1 MKKLL
6 RDILFMQSFGI
17 ILVVLGHSF
26 FQFSHH
32 FIVLRWIYGFHMP
45 MFFFISGY
53 LLRYAHGNLK
63 GMRLVGHG
71 GYLTR
76 RAHRLLLPYV
86 VLSTLVFI
94 PKTLMSNYTVRVV
107 HLNWHEY
114 LYQLLYPYHNVLAAF
129 WFMPTLFLTFAV
141 FIIGCMLAH
150 KVCGRLTRCH
160 TGMGVLVLLALLNC
174 LIPFSH
180 DSLFNCVGVA
190 FYMFHFTL
198 GYLFQAS
205 PLETAVKNAN
215 PLMLF
220 VATLTMSVV
229 LLYVPQNSFVDL
241 LTALNGTLM
250 TMALALLYERHN
262 CHLLDHLYGYTYT
275 IYLFSNF
282 FQIICLQL
290 ALHFVS
296 LPPAVFVPMSFLT
309 GLYGPVA
316 MRKVWRKM
324 KSQKSA

>member
-1 MKKLL
+1 MKPL
-6 RDILFMQSFGI
+6 RDILFLQTFGI

-26 FQFSHH
+26 FWFPADTPV
-32 FIVLRWIYGFHMP
+32 IRWIYNFHMP
-45 MFFFISGY
+45 LFFFISGY
-53 LLRYAHGNLK
+53 LLKYVHGDLHELQLTGRK
-63 GMRLVGHG
+63 

-180 DSLFNCVGVA
+180 DTLLNVVGVA

-198 GYLFQAS
+198 GYLYQGSSLEATIKKAS
-205 PLETAVKNAN
+205 ATAIF
-215 PLMLF
+215 F
-220 VATLTMSVV
+220 VTLALSVAV
-229 LLYVPQNSFVDL
+229 FFVPQNSFTDL
-241 LTALNGTLM
+241 LAAVNGILMSIALSQV
-250 TMALALLYERHN
+250 YEHHD
-262 CHLLDHLYGYTYT
+262 CHLLDHLFGYTYY
-275 IYLFSNF
+275 IYLYSSF
-282 FQIICLQL
+282 FQIMTLQVL
-290 ALHFVS
+290 LHFVS
-296 LPPAVFVPMSFLT
+296 LPPAVYVPLAFLT
-309 GLYGPVA
+309 GLYGPWA
-316 MRKVWRKM
+316 MRKVWRRIRC
-324 KSQKSA
+324 